1 MIATP
6 RCVIVNVNNA
16 AGELK
21 FFSILINTLTRTKFE
36 DIIAAKSTAGMVPMV
51 YFQFIF
57 INNFPNSLN
66 YFYFLVSFLFLSVTK
81 MYILFWWCTEFQAL
95 GWVGRCGWTRWQWQQ
110 RLSIRAI
117 EKATDETMY
126 CALHAPTAE
135 HNAKIKYNSISSHN

>member
-81 MYILFWWCTEFQAL
+81 MYILFWCLMVHW
-95 GWVGRCGWTRWQWQQ
+95 
-110 RLSIRAI
+110 
-117 EKATDETMY
+117 
-126 CALHAPTAE
+126 
-135 HNAKIKYNSISSHN
+135 ISSSWLGGQMWVDLMTVTAAFKYQSDRESYRRDNVLCATCAYSRT